1 MAKTFKIQQNP
12 TFKETVKIPRVGGE
26 PLEVV
31 FEYKYLTRKELAVL
45 QDDWNKSTKEM
56 IEKWT
61 KAEDAE
67 RSLEEMSED
76 EINHNVKQLK
86 DIVVGWNF
94 SDEFNDENIRALVEA
109 TLHTTDSIVN
119 AYYEA
124 YAKAKVGN

>member
-1 MAKTFKIQQNP
+1 MPKTFKIQQNP

-31 FEYKYLTRKELAVL
+31 FEYKYLTRKELAIL
-45 QDDWNKSTKEM
+45 QDDWNKATKEM

-61 KAEDAE
+61 KAGDDE

-76 EINHNVKQLK
+76 EITHNVKQLK

-124 YAKAKVGN
+124 YTKAKVGN

>member
-1 MAKTFKIQQNP
+1 MSKSFKIQQNP

-45 QDDWNKSTKEM
+45 QDDWNKATKEM

-76 EINHNVKQLK
+76 EITHNVKQLK

-109 TLHTTDSIVN
+109 TLHTTDSIVK

>member
-1 MAKTFKIQQNP
+1 MAKSFKIAQNP

-31 FEYKYLTRKELAVL
+31 FEYKYLTRKELAGL
-45 QDDWNKSTKEM
+45 QDDWNKATKEM

-109 TLHTTDSIVN
+109 TLHTTDSIVK

>member
-45 QDDWNKSTKEM
+45 QDDWNKATKEM

-61 KAEDAE
+61 KSEDAE

-76 EINHNVKQLK
+76 EITHNVKQLK

-109 TLHTTDSIVN
+109 TLHTTDSIVK

>member
-31 FEYKYLTRKELAVL
+31 FEYKYLTRKELAIL

-61 KAEDAE
+61 NAEDAE

-76 EINHNVKQLK
+76 EITHNVKQLK

-109 TLHTTDSIVN
+109 TLHTTDSIVK

>member
-1 MAKTFKIQQNP
+1 MSKSFKIQQNP

-45 QDDWNKSTKEM
+45 QDDWNKATKEM

-109 TLHTTDSIVN
+109 TLHTTDSIVK

>member
-1 MAKTFKIQQNP
+1 MSKSFKIQQNP

-45 QDDWNKSTKEM
+45 QDDWNKATKEM

-61 KAEDAE
+61 EAEDAE

-76 EINHNVKQLK
+76 EITHNVKQLK

-94 SDEFNDENIRALVEA
+94 SDEFNDENIRALVDA
-109 TLHTTDSIVN
+109 TLHTTDSIVK

>member
-1 MAKTFKIQQNP
+1 MSKSFKIQQNP

-45 QDDWNKSTKEM
+45 QDDWNKATKEM

-61 KAEDAE
+61 KAEEAE

-76 EINHNVKQLK
+76 EITHNVKQLK

-109 TLHTTDSIVN
+109 TLHTTDSIVK

>member
-31 FEYKYLTRKELAVL
+31 FEYKYLTRKELAIL

-61 KAEDAE
+61 NAEDAE

-76 EINHNVKQLK
+76 EIAHNVKQLK

-109 TLHTTDSIVN
+109 TLHTTDSIVK

>member
-45 QDDWNKSTKEM
+45 QDDWNKATKEM

-61 KAEDAE
+61 KAGDDE

-76 EINHNVKQLK
+76 EITHNVKQLK

-109 TLHTTDSIVN
+109 TLHTTDSIVK

>member
-31 FEYKYLTRKELAVL
+31 FEFKYLTRKELAVL

-76 EINHNVKQLK
+76 EITHNVKQLK

-109 TLHTTDSIVN
+109 TLHTTDSIVK

>member
-1 MAKTFKIQQNP
+1 VAKTFKIQQNP
-12 TFKETVKIPRVGGE
+12 TFKEIVKIPRVGGE

-45 QDDWNKSTKEM
+45 QDDWNKATKEM

-76 EINHNVKQLK
+76 EITHNVKQLK

-124 YAKAKVGN
+124 YTKAKVGN

>member
-1 MAKTFKIQQNP
+1 MAKKFQIAQNP
-12 TFKETVKIPRVGGE
+12 TFKEKVKIPRVGGE
-26 PLEVV
+26 PLEVE

-61 KAEDAE
+61 KAEDDE

-76 EINHNVKQLK
+76 EITHNVKQLK

-109 TLHTTDSIVN
+109 TLHTTDSIVK

>member
-1 MAKTFKIQQNP
+1 MSKSFKIQQNP

-45 QDDWNKSTKEM
+45 QDDWNKATKEM

-61 KAEDAE
+61 KAGDDE

-76 EINHNVKQLK
+76 EITHNVKQLK

-109 TLHTTDSIVN
+109 TLHTTDSIVK

-124 YAKAKVGN
+124 YSKAKVGN

>member
-1 MAKTFKIQQNP
+1 MSKSFKIQQNP
-12 TFKETVKIPRVGGE
+12 TFKEAVKIPRVGGE

-31 FEYKYLTRKELAVL
+31 FEYKYLTRKELAAL
-45 QDDWNKSTKEM
+45 QDDWNKATKEM

-61 KAEDAE
+61 EAEDAE

-76 EINHNVKQLK
+76 EITHNVKQLK

-109 TLHTTDSIVN
+109 TLHTTDSIVK

>member
-45 QDDWNKSTKEM
+45 QDDWNKATKEM

-76 EINHNVKQLK
+76 EITHNVKQLK

-124 YAKAKVGN
+124 YTKAKVGN

>member
-1 MAKTFKIQQNP
+1 VAKTFKIQQNP

-45 QDDWNKSTKEM
+45 QDDWNKATKEM

-76 EINHNVKQLK
+76 EITHNVKQLK

-109 TLHTTDSIVN
+109 TLHTTDSIVK

>member
-1 MAKTFKIQQNP
+1 MSKSFKIQQNP

-26 PLEVV
+26 PFEVV

-61 KAEDAE
+61 KAGDDE

-76 EINHNVKQLK
+76 EITHNVKQLK

-109 TLHTTDSIVN
+109 TLHTTDSIVK

>member
-1 MAKTFKIQQNP
+1 M
-12 TFKETVKIPRVGGE
+12 
-26 PLEVV
+26 V
-31 FEYKYLTRKELAVL
+31 FEFKYFTRKELAAL
-45 QDDWNKSTKEM
+45 QDDWNKATKEM

-61 KAEDAE
+61 EAEDAE

-76 EINHNVKQLK
+76 EISHNVKQLK

-109 TLHTTDSIVN
+109 TLHTTDSIVK

>member
-12 TFKETVKIPRVGGE
+12 TFKEIVKIPRVGGE

-45 QDDWNKSTKEM
+45 QDDWNKATKEM

-76 EINHNVKQLK
+76 EITHNVKQLK

-124 YAKAKVGN
+124 YTKAKVGN

>member
-1 MAKTFKIQQNP
+1 MSKSFKIQQNA

-31 FEYKYLTRKELAVL
+31 FEYKYLTRKELAAL
-45 QDDWNKSTKEM
+45 QDDWNKATKEM

-61 KAEDAE
+61 EAEDAE

-76 EINHNVKQLK
+76 EIQHNVKQLK

-109 TLHTTDSIVN
+109 TLHTTDSIVK

>member
-1 MAKTFKIQQNP
+1 MSKSFKIQQNP

-45 QDDWNKSTKEM
+45 QDDWNKATKEM

-61 KAEDAE
+61 KAGDDE

-76 EINHNVKQLK
+76 EITHNVKQLK

-109 TLHTTDSIVN
+109 TLHTTDSIVK

>member
-1 MAKTFKIQQNP
+1 MSKSFKIQQNP

-109 TLHTTDSIVN
+109 TLHTTDSIVK

>member
-26 PLEVV
+26 PLEVE

-76 EINHNVKQLK
+76 EITHNVKQLK

>member
-45 QDDWNKSTKEM
+45 QDDWNKATKEM

-76 EINHNVKQLK
+76 EITHNVKQLK

-109 TLHTTDSIVN
+109 TLHTTDSIVK

>member
-1 MAKTFKIQQNP
+1 MSKSFKIQQNP

-31 FEYKYLTRKELAVL
+31 FEYKYLTRKELAAL
-45 QDDWNKSTKEM
+45 QDDWNKATKEM

-61 KAEDAE
+61 EAEDAE

-76 EINHNVKQLK
+76 EITHNVKQLK

-94 SDEFNDENIRALVEA
+94 SDEFNDENIRALVESS
-109 TLHTTDSIVN
+109 LHTTDSIVK

>member
-1 MAKTFKIQQNP
+1 MSKSFKIQQNP

-31 FEYKYLTRKELAVL
+31 FEYKYLTRKELAIL
-45 QDDWNKSTKEM
+45 QDDWNKATKEM

-61 KAEDAE
+61 KAGDDE

-76 EINHNVKQLK
+76 EITHNVKQLK